1 MRSQTG
7 NAAVTSSFLW
17 SFANVLELKE
27 NMRLKAP
34 SLDAAAQA
42 ELTEFSDWILAVG
55 NGTAPVSRRLD
66 ESEASWI
73 ELPLD
78 VLIMSGANKIQ
89 AIIDAVCTDF
99 TSMYRDTSYLCGR
112 AILSPT
118 NDVCNE
124 INDVM
129 ISMFPGEQR
138 EYLSCDSVSNVSEKF
153 NDIDAIYQVDLL
165 NSIKINNFPEHKLVV
180 KVGVPIMLL
189 RNLNPTAGLC
199 NGTRMIIMELGDR
212 LIEACIITGSNV
224 GETVY
229 IPRIMLSHRHK
240 KWAYTLERRQFP
252 IRVCY
257 AMTINKSQGQSL
269 SAVGLYLRNPVFSH
283 GQLYVA
289 LSRVTSKSG
298 LKVLIEDESQNYSR
312 WTRNIVYREVFSA
325 LE

>member
-1 MRSQTG
+1 
-7 NAAVTSSFLW
+7 
-17 SFANVLELKE
+17 
-27 NMRLKAP
+27 
-34 SLDAAAQA
+34 
-42 ELTEFSDWILAVG
+42 
-55 NGTAPVSRRLD
+55 
-66 ESEASWI
+66 
-73 ELPLD
+73 
-78 VLIMSGANKIQ
+78 
-89 AIIDAVCTDF
+89 
-99 TSMYRDTSYLCGR
+99 
-112 AILSPT
+112 
-118 NDVCNE
+118 
-124 INDVM
+124 M